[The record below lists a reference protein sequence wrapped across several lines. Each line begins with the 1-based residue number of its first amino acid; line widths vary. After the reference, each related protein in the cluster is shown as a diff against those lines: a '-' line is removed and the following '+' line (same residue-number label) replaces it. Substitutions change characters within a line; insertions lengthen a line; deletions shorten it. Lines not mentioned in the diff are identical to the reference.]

1 MGKLPLSVTVSAAV
15 HVVLVA
21 FAGTQDMEIDHEVPP
36 PPSLTTIELVD
47 TSSTP
52 AIELTTAAPAPA
64 ATLPS
69 TPAAEPSRGV
79 AISTSRPSGTSG
91 VEPGRPASVPDK
103 PTGERSRYFDMRRGE
118 RADLTLPG
126 TRDDLD
132 NVPAGTTPEKPP
144 SSGKLAPNGGE
155 HKTDEGTYVAKVDKD
170 GRVTMKDRPD
180 FSIGWAVPTPKLI
193 GRGIAEWYESDKGE
207 DGKRGKRTLENEV
220 SGTIDKPTMGCEG
233 VRDPACSPE
242 RAVTVVIPVF
252 RGGFNPTDW
261 LMRRTVGDPYASKK
275 REYLDATR
283 EERAQIRA
291 NHRSEQLEQTVMII
305 RKNLDRAWASTTDMA
320 ARKKLLFELWDEIV
334 ERPTDEESAL
344 AEASK
349 TARAQVIAFI
359 RARLPQ
365 RGQDA
370 YREDELLA
378 LNSVRQSKQRFSPYD

>member
-15 HVVLVA
+15 HLVGVGVVA
-21 FAGTQDMEIDHEVPP
+21 TQDIEIDHAHRPP
-36 PPSLTTIELVD
+36 PAVTEIEIVE
-47 TSSTP
+47 TSTP
-52 AIELTTAAPAPA
+52 AIELTTAAPATAAPATAAPA
-64 ATLPS
+64 A
-69 TPAAEPSRGV
+69 PATATERSRGV
-79 AISTSRPSGTSG
+79 AIATSRPTTTGGESGRVT
-91 VEPGRPASVPDK
+91 PGQSD
-103 PTGERSRYFDMRRGE
+103 ERSRYFDMRRDT

-132 NVPAGTTPEKPP
+132 HVPAGTDAVKPP

-155 HKTDEGTYVAKVDKD
+155 HKTDEGSYIAKVDKD

-180 FSIGWAVPTPKLI
+180 VSIGWALPSPKLI

-207 DGKRGKRTLENEV
+207 DGQRGKRTLQGEAGG
-220 SGTIDKPTMGCEG
+220 SIDKATTGCEG
-233 VRDPACSPE
+233 VRDN
-242 RAVTVVIPVF
+242 VTVPVF

-291 NHRSEQLEQTVMII
+291 NHTTEQLEQTVMIM
-305 RKNLDRAWASTTDMA
+305 RGNLNRAWASTTDMT
-320 ARKKLLFELWDEIV
+320 ARKQLLFELWDEIV
-334 ERPTDEESAL
+334 ERPSDEQSAL
-344 AEASK
+344 AEASR

-365 RGQDA
+365 RGKDA
-370 YREDELLA
+370 YREDELAA
-378 LNSVRQSKQRFSPYD
+378 LNSAKQSKQRFSPYE